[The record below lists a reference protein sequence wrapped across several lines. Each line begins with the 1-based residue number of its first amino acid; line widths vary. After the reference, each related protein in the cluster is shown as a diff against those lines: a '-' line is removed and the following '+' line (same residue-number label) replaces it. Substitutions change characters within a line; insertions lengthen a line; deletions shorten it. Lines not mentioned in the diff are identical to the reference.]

1 MVYYHTCSCALDP
14 SHSTGGCLRRYSAR
28 LGLDLPFETQTHT
41 SLPSLSTSRHVRA
54 PALCDACDY
63 TAGIVGVCI
72 AQTHSHGPKPAASP
86 ESLVGLVH
94 GSGSSCPSYCLILLE
109 QASLTAS
116 SWRATCQ
123 SDHGTSTIATTLL
136 SDSKCMTLVSGV
148 PTKLLAAA
156 ATSLSAAPMTCDYE
170 RQRQVLESE
179 VSFRQ
184 QGMMDKRNT
193 EDRALSRCY
202 SHCARSPVGHEGSC
216 CTAPRVAAAV
226 FDCCACSI
234 YDMPGVKMP
243 DLQPSR
249 SPCCIRLETSPE
261 KDAAEAEGTIKRR
274 GT

>member
-14 SHSTGGCLRRYSAR
+14 SHSTGGCLRSTLRG
-28 LGLDLPFETQTHT
+28 LGSGSSVQTQTHT
-41 SLPSLSTSRHVRA
+41 SLPSLSTSRHVIA
-54 PALCDACDY
+54 PRPFATLATPQVSSEFASHRPIPMDRSQLPAQKASSASSMAAAALARV
-63 TAGIVGVCI
+63 TA
-72 AQTHSHGPKPAASP
+72 
-86 ESLVGLVH
+86 
-94 GSGSSCPSYCLILLE
+94 SSFLSKLP
-109 QASLTAS
+109 LTAS

-148 PTKLLAAA
+148 PTRLLAAA

-202 SHCARSPVGHEGSC
+202 SHCARSRM
-216 CTAPRVAAAV
+216 A
-226 FDCCACSI
+226 
-234 YDMPGVKMP
+234 
-243 DLQPSR
+243 
-249 SPCCIRLETSPE
+249 
-261 KDAAEAEGTIKRR
+261 
-274 GT
+274 